1 MSTCHVSGHG
11 FRPHGQYHW
20 FQVTV
25 VCLGLAA
32 ASIKK
37 WVPCTSFKVLFV
49 EETKNKSFHCSRC
62 SPQDFRRSFWLPVS
76 QDFRRFFWFP
86 VSQDLDELFWFPVSQ
101 DLDICLFVGFQPG
114 FRRCKTSAFQ

>member
-1 MSTCHVSGHG
+1 MSCNG

-37 WVPCTSFKVLFV
+37 WVPCTNFKVLFV
-49 EETKNKSFHCSRC
+49 EETRNKSFHCSRC
-62 SPQDFRRSFWLPVS
+62 SP
-76 QDFRRFFWFP
+76 
-86 VSQDLDELFWFPVSQ
+86 
-101 DLDICLFVGFQPG
+101 
-114 FRRCKTSAFQ
+114 

>member
-1 MSTCHVSGHG
+1 MSCNG

-37 WVPCTSFKVLFV
+37 WVPCTNFKVLFV
-49 EETKNKSFHCSRC
+49 EETRNKSSCPRPLDFQVFPASLPAPARPWLWLGGYQGSTSFCANQNLQYLEKSRA
-62 SPQDFRRSFWLPVS
+62 QIWTMYDY
-76 QDFRRFFWFP
+76 
-86 VSQDLDELFWFPVSQ
+86 
-101 DLDICLFVGFQPG
+101 
-114 FRRCKTSAFQ
+114 